1 MSQHVLVS
9 FFSVSTLVRYSDCG
23 SGSQHTSVKNWGSK
37 LGPERCHHILP
48 EDIHLSLNGSAKNQ
62 SIQVNRVFGRP
73 CQRGASGKSSHSTI
87 LEAFKEIMW
96 TCAISPRPKSCCS
109 TSSTAHART
118 SPNQVQRPLGK
129 SRHAPW
135 GEHYH
140 NNKQQQFDHS
150 EATVPSQRFPPVL
163 LAAFRISTGFP

>member
-48 EDIHLSLNGSAKNQ
+48 EDIHLSLNDSAKNQ

-87 LEAFKEIMW
+87 FEAFKEIMW

-109 TSSTAHART
+109 TSSTAHAQHLPTRCSGHLVKAGMLLEANIT
-118 SPNQVQRPLGK
+118 TITNNNLITLRPQFRLKG
-129 SRHAPW
+129 SR
-135 GEHYH
+135 
-140 NNKQQQFDHS
+140 
-150 EATVPSQRFPPVL
+150 RF
-163 LAAFRISTGFP
+163 S